1 MNKSLLLAGLFMT
14 LLACVLVPVDV
25 FLISYM
31 KNPDGEK
38 YLRCKHQSK

>member
-1 MNKSLLLAGLFMT
+1 MT

-38 YLRCKHQSK
+38 SFLSIHQNK